1 MKAQKKV
8 FIISLAIMVI
18 FVIASAFFEF
28 CINTSFVHS
37 DYVTNL
43 SVGIAGGAFV
53 SSITSIA
60 IYYAYK
66 RKAVYEY
73 WVGIEKYIQ
82 QLSVFGLKNF
92 PQGVVIEDIICSI
105 ECSITIVDSIIQL
118 QFSYIDLVASNS
130 EISLFKRNSQLKKV
144 LKNISDYYGKINLQ
158 LTQIMK
164 INLYKDKCNEM
175 SYEEKARS
183 IVEYNDDISNVDL
196 LIKESKK
203 LQNLLN
209 IKVEHSL

>member
-1 MKAQKKV
+1 MAR
-8 FIISLAIMVI
+8 LHRWHH
-18 FVIASAFFEF
+18 
-28 CINTSFVHS
+28 TR
-37 DYVTNL
+37 Y
-43 SVGIAGGAFV
+43 
-53 SSITSIA
+53 
-60 IYYAYK
+60 
-66 RKAVYEY
+66 
-73 WVGIEKYIQ
+73 IEKYIQ

-175 SYEEKARS
+175 SYEEKVRS